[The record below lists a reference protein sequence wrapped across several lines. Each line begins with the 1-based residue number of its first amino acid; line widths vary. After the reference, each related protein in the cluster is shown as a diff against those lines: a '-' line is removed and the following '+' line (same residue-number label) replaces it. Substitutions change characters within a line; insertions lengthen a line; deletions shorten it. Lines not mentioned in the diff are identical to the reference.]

1 MKLISL
7 MALFLLAFSAI
18 PLVHV
23 SPRAEASAPTVMA
36 LDVCNTSGSTVHTS
50 VDFPFMCEST
60 VKPFPERFAVLHE
73 VAELPLKSSLPTFQG
88 EHPPES

>member
-50 VDFPFMCEST
+50 VDFPFM
-60 VKPFPERFAVLHE
+60 
-73 VAELPLKSSLPTFQG
+73 
-88 EHPPES
+88 